1 MRRFPLASGERRPG
15 MNMTALIVTGETAG
29 AIIAVSLLVLGLVG
43 MPEARPFFLAHC
55 SAAF

>member
-1 MRRFPLASGERRPG
+1 